1 MKISDLGAVAE
12 RYLAAWAAH
21 DLDAIVAL
29 HSADGVFRLHTGGA
43 PAIGRDA
50 GRSAFAAILEQFPA
64 LTVQVHRVLLGDRH
78 WVLDWTL
85 VSGQRRL
92 DCLDLVELSD
102 AGLVARKDTFVDAA
116 QLPAALGAA

>member
-50 GRSAFAAILEQFPA
+50 VRSAFAAILEQFPA
-64 LTVQVHRVLLGDRH
+64 LTVQVHR
-78 WVLDWTL
+78 VLDWTL